1 VSNLIP
7 VKKVDKNGR
16 VVTRH
21 MRPEKVGNSAAWLK
35 ALTPVPVAN
44 ERERIIR
51 DCGDFLRDGYNEIAL
66 SSLSDKE
73 LEDLN
78 SIVTKIEL
86 DADFASLR
94 ELFNPTKHAP
104 NGYAAMW
111 PELKYDLEDIALY
124 NKLDEGVPLKV
135 SIPLIRGLNV
145 HRFRSVKQEA
155 HQALADISFAASR
168 LLSTTIKDGFLFPE
182 VGRPMP
188 DNLDNFYSF
197 FEDDGEVVKRW
208 IRNQRFVD
216 MVGRRFNDVDEII
229 RIMTERK
236 TLQPETIEAI
246 LDSEAH
252 SSLKDGAL

>member
-1 VSNLIP
+1 MNNLIP
-7 VKKVDKNGR
+7 VKKIDKNGR
-16 VVTRH
+16 AVTRH

-35 ALTPVPVAN
+35 ALTPVPAAN

-51 DCGDFLRDGYNEIAL
+51 DCGDFLRDGHNEISL

-73 LEDLN
+73 LDDLN

-86 DADFASLR
+86 DADFMSLR
-94 ELFNPTKHAP
+94 ELLNPTKNAP

-111 PELKYDLEDIALY
+111 PELKYDLEDIARF
-124 NKLDEGVPLKV
+124 NKLDEGVTLKV

-168 LLSTTIKDGFLFPE
+168 LLSTTIKDGFLFPDI
-182 VGRPMP
+182 RPVP

-197 FEDDGEVVKRW
+197 FEDDGDAVKRW
-208 IRNQRFVD
+208 IRNQRLVD
-216 MVGRRFNDVDEII
+216 MVGRRFNESDEII

-252 SSLKDGAL
+252 SSLKNGAL

>member
-1 VSNLIP
+1 MSNLIP
-7 VKKVDKNGR
+7 VMKVDKNGR

-21 MRPEKVGNSAAWLK
+21 MRPEKVGNSAAWAK
-35 ALTPVPVAN
+35 ALTPAPVAN

-66 SSLSDKE
+66 VSLSDKE

-86 DADFASLR
+86 DADFMSLR
-94 ELFNPTKHAP
+94 ELLNPTKNAP
-104 NGYAAMW
+104 NGYVEMW
-111 PELKYDLEDIALY
+111 PELKYDLEDIARY
-124 NKLDEGVPLKV
+124 NKLDEGVTLKV

-155 HQALADISFAASR
+155 HQALADVSFTASR
-168 LLSTTIKDGFLFPE
+168 LLSTTIKDGFLYPD
-182 VGRPMP
+182 VRPVP

-208 IRNQRFVD
+208 IRNQRMVD
-216 MVGRRFNDVDEII
+216 MVARRFSESDEII
-229 RIMTERK
+229 RVMTERK
-236 TLQPETIEAI
+236 TLQPEMIEAI
-246 LDSEAH
+246 LDTDSHA
-252 SSLKDGAL
+252 SLKDGTL

>member
-1 VSNLIP
+1 MSSLIP
-7 VKKVDKNGR
+7 VKKIDKNGR
-16 VVTRH
+16 AVTRH

-35 ALTPVPVAN
+35 ALTPSPVAN

-86 DADFASLR
+86 DADFKSLR
-94 ELFNPTKHAP
+94 ELLNPTKNAP
-104 NGYAAMW
+104 NGYVEMW
-111 PELKYDLEDIALY
+111 PELKYDLEDIARY
-124 NKLDEGVPLKV
+124 NKLDEGITLKV
-135 SIPLIRGLNV
+135 SIPLIRGLDV

-155 HQALADISFAASR
+155 HQALIDTSIAASR
-168 LLSTTIKDGFLFPE
+168 LLSTTIKDGFLYPD

-208 IRNQRFVD
+208 IGNQRFVD
-216 MVGRRFNDVDEII
+216 MIGRRFNEADEII
-229 RIMTERK
+229 RVMTERN

-246 LDSEAH
+246 LDTDSH

>member
-1 VSNLIP
+1 MSNLIP
-7 VKKVDKNGR
+7 VKRMDKNGR
-16 VVTRH
+16 AVTRH
-21 MRPEKVGNSAAWLK
+21 MKPEKVGNSAAWLK
-35 ALTPVPVAN
+35 ALTPKLVAN

-86 DADFASLR
+86 DADFMSLR
-94 ELFNPTKHAP
+94 ELLNPTKNAP

-124 NKLDEGVPLKV
+124 NKLDEGVTLRS

-145 HRFRSVKQEA
+145 YGFRGVKREA
-155 HQALADISFAASR
+155 HQSLINVSVAASH
-168 LLSTTIKDGFLFPE
+168 LLSTSIKDGFLFPD
-182 VGRPMP
+182 VDHRMP

-197 FEDDGEVVKRW
+197 FEDDGEVVQRW

-216 MVGRRFNDVDEII
+216 MMERRFDDVDEII
-229 RIMTERK
+229 GIMTERK

-246 LDSEAH
+246 LDSDSH